1 MVIILMAIGAY
12 YINGYWWFWMT
23 ICGYY
28 ILLVA
33 ISGYSILL
41 VAIDALLQ
49 NVGAIH

>member
-1 MVIILMAIGAY
+1 
-12 YINGYWWFWMT
+12 MT